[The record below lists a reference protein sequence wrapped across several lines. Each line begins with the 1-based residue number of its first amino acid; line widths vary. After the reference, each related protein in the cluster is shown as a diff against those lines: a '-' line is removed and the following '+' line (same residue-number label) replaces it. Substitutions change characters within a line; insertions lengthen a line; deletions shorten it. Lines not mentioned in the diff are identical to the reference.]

1 VNFLVR
7 KIRRAAR
14 RRLVPPTVPLAG
26 LEALDMPRVIENGR
40 CVYDGYQRGAALKY
54 GKLADAVWNDPVFR
68 KARAAGLRA
77 PVRTM
82 LLEERMM
89 NLFLIVK
96 FFLRD
101 LTSRNIV
108 EFGTYR
114 GGGAIFLAMLLRE
127 FYPEARVYALDTF
140 EGMPPIEK
148 GLDLPPPDD
157 FAATNLAIIDRTV
170 KELGLTNIEF
180 IKGLIQDTAPD
191 VYARAGSVGL
201 AHIDVV
207 LHSAVVYAQDSVWNV
222 MTPGGYIVY
231 DDAIEPTCPGAT
243 QAVEELVRGR
253 NASAEQVWP
262 HMIFRANLGAPSH
275 QVH

>member
-1 VNFLVR
+1 MNALVR
-7 KIRRAAR
+7 KLTRAAR
-14 RRLVPPTVPLAG
+14 RRLVPPTVPLA
-26 LEALDMPRVIENGR
+26 ALDAVDMPRKIENGR
-40 CVYDGYQRGAALKY
+40 CIYEGYQRGTPLKY
-54 GKLADAVWNDPVFR
+54 GRLADAIWNDPVYR

-82 LLEERMM
+82 ITEERMM

-96 FFLRD
+96 FFLRG
-101 LTSRNIV
+101 LASRNVI

-140 EGMPPIEK
+140 EGMPAVEK

-157 FAATNLAIIDRTV
+157 FAATNLAVIDRTV
-170 KELGLTNIEF
+170 KALGLTNIEF
-180 IKGLIQDTAPD
+180 VKGLIEDTASG
-191 VYARAGSVGL
+191 VYARAGAIGL

-207 LHSAVVYAQDSVWNV
+207 LHSAVVYVQNSVWDV
-222 MTPGGYIVY
+222 MTPGGYVVY
-231 DDAIEPTCPGAT
+231 DDAIEPTCPGAM
-243 QAVEELVRGR
+243 QAVEELVRSKH
-253 NASAEQVWP
+253 ASAEQVWP
-262 HMIFRANLGAPSH
+262 QMVFRAHLGAASH

>member
-1 VNFLVR
+1 
-7 KIRRAAR
+7 
-14 RRLVPPTVPLAG
+14 
-26 LEALDMPRVIENGR
+26 MPRVIENGR
-40 CVYDGYQRGAALKY
+40 CVHDGYRRGAALKY
-54 GKLADAVWNDPVFR
+54 GKLADAIWNDPVYR
-68 KARAAGLRA
+68 KARAAGLLA

-101 LTSRNIV
+101 LDSQNIV

-127 FYPEARVYALDTF
+127 FYPKARVYALDTF

-170 KELGLTNIEF
+170 KSLGLTNIEYV
-180 IKGLIQDTAPD
+180 KGLIQDTAPD
-191 VYARAGSVGL
+191 VYARAGSLGL
-201 AHIDVV
+201 AYIDVV
-207 LHSAVVYAQDSVWNV
+207 LHSAVRYAQESVWPV
-222 MTPGGYIVY
+222 MTPGGYVIY

-243 QAVEELVRGR
+243 QAVEELVRETG
-253 NASAEQVWP
+253 ASAEQVWP
-262 HMIFRANLGAPSH
+262 HMVFRANLGAAS
-275 QVH
+275 QRVH

>member
-1 VNFLVR
+1 MGFLIR

-101 LTSRNIV
+101 LASRNIV

-262 HMIFRANLGAPSH
+262 HMIFRANLGALSH

>member
-1 VNFLVR
+1 MNFLVR